1 MSMWLAIGRTALEYW
16 YLVAS
21 GIVVVAWWSQRD
33 TRRFEDHVDLGMSCL
48 QAELE
53 KFPPALYANMHPNWS
68 VYRKKFQQALGVAC
82 PGLSID
88 ATAYV
93 LEQFDGCYEF
103 DDGVYSRFDSRSG
116 GNGDTAGSYVPL
128 VAPFEK
134 RPFVRVET
142 RRRRRRI
149 VRFLIGAVAYS
160 VLVVFV
166 IGFLV
171 FARQQGW

>member
-1 MSMWLAIGRTALEYW
+1 MA
-16 YLVAS
+16 
-21 GIVVVAWWSQRD
+21 
-33 TRRFEDHVDLGMSCL
+33 
-48 QAELE
+48 
-53 KFPPALYANMHPNWS
+53 
-68 VYRKKFQQALGVAC
+68 
-82 PGLSID
+82 
-88 ATAYV
+88 ATAV
-93 LEQFDGCYEF
+93 VFGQFDGCYEY
-103 DDGVYSRFDSRSG
+103 DEVVCSRFDSRSG
-116 GNGDTAGSYVPL
+116 VNGDTAWSYVPL

-134 RPFVRVET
+134 RPFGRVET

>member
-1 MSMWLAIGRTALEYW
+1 MGVMNTMMVSTHGSIHALEE
-16 YLVAS
+16 
-21 GIVVVAWWSQRD
+21 I
-33 TRRFEDHVDLGMSCL
+33 
-48 QAELE
+48 
-53 KFPPALYANMHPNWS
+53 
-68 VYRKKFQQALGVAC
+68 
-82 PGLSID
+82 
-88 ATAYV
+88 
-93 LEQFDGCYEF
+93 
-103 DDGVYSRFDSRSG
+103 
-116 GNGDTAGSYVPL
+116 GDTAGSYVPL